1 MLKLYRALLRL
12 YPADF
17 RAEFGDEMTS
27 VFVDSQRERS
37 TTGPL
42 PRGMFYLRELA
53 GLILGALRE
62 RSRSLVAFPRWIP
75 IPSQLPLRSFTM
87 TSQFRFPKTTA
98 VLMTIILA
106 GVILAIK
113 KGEAIA
119 TLPYANPPVPPNQ
132 PDYLM
137 LLPSLAAM
145 FLAASM
151 VAGFGWVV
159 LFLLRRT
166 GVHRL
171 SEMSS
176 ASATK

>member
-27 VFVDSQRERS
+27 VFADSQRERFAS
-37 TTGPL
+37 GSL
-42 PRGMFYLRELA
+42 QRGVFYLGEVA
-53 GLILGALRE
+53 GLIHGALRE
-62 RSRSLVAFPRWIP
+62 RSRSLIALPRWIP
-75 IPSQLPLRSFTM
+75 IPSPLPLRSFTM

-98 VLMTIILA
+98 DLMTIILA
-106 GVILAIK
+106 RVILAIK

-119 TLPYANPPVPPNQ
+119 TLPYANPPVPPIQ
-132 PDYLM
+132 ADYLM

-145 FLAASM
+145 FLAAC
-151 VAGFGWVV
+151 VLAGLGWIV
-159 LFLLRRT
+159 LFLLRRS

-171 SEMSS
+171 SEFNL
-176 ASATK
+176 